1 MTFLARFTRLFPLW
15 AILIALVAFLR
26 PATFLGVLPHVS
38 GLLMLVMFGMG
49 VTLSVSDFTRVLTR
63 PAPVIAGIVLHYL
76 VMPAAAWLV
85 AKALH
90 MPPELATGMILVGS
104 VASGTASTVM
114 VYIARGDVA
123 LSITISSFSTIIGV
137 VATPFLTRLYTD
149 ASIQVQIAPMMLS
162 IVEIVAIPVAL
173 GLLINTLFGKIVRKV
188 EPVWPL
194 ISMVSI
200 LLIIG
205 GIVAG
210 TQATIATVGLL
221 TMVGVILHN
230 GIGLLGGYWGG
241 RLLGFDK
248 AICRTLAIEVGMQNS
263 GLAAT
268 LGKLYFGPMAA
279 LPGALFSVWHNLSG
293 SMIASFWSTRPTGGK
308 DQEGVAERAPL

>member
-1 MTFLARFTRLFPLW
+1 MTAIARFTRLFPLW
-15 AILIALVAFLR
+15 AVLISALAFFQ
-26 PATFLGVLPHVS
+26 PASLVGLLPYIAW
-38 GLLMLVMFGMG
+38 LLMLVMFGMG
-49 VTLSVSDFTRVLTR
+49 VTLSIADFRRVLTR
-63 PAPVIAGIVLHYL
+63 PAPVLAGLVLHYL
-76 VMPAAAWLV
+76 VMPAAAWIV
-85 AKALH
+85 AKVLH
-90 MPPELATGMILVGS
+90 MPPELTTGMILVGS

-114 VYIARGDVA
+114 VYLARGDVA
-123 LSITISSFSTIIGV
+123 LSITISALSTVVGV
-137 VATPFLTRLYTD
+137 VATPFLTRVYTD
-149 ASIQVQIAPMMLS
+149 ASIQVSVGPMMMS

-173 GLLINTLFGKIVRKV
+173 GLLINTLFQRSVRKI
-188 EPVWPL
+188 EPILPL
-194 ISMVSI
+194 VSMIAI

-210 TQATIATVGLL
+210 THATIATVGIL
-221 TMVGVILHN
+221 TVVGVILHN

-248 AICRTLAIEVGMQNS
+248 TICRTLAFEIGMQNS

-293 SMIASFWSTRPTGGK
+293 SMLASYWSTRATGDEPT
-308 DQEGVAERAPL
+308 ERKAG

>member
-15 AILIALVAFLR
+15 AILIAIVAFLR
-26 PATFLGVLPHVS
+26 PSTFLGILPHVS

-63 PAPVIAGIVLHYL
+63 PAPVLAGIVLHYL

-173 GLLINTLFGKIVRKV
+173 GLLINTLFGKVVRKA

-194 ISMVSI
+194 LSMVSI

-210 TQATIATVGLL
+210 THATIATVGLL

-248 AICRTLAIEVGMQNS
+248 SICRTLAIEVGMQNS

-293 SMIASFWSTRPTGGK
+293 SMIASFWSTRPTGGN
-308 DQEGVAERAPL
+308 DQAGVVERAPL

>member
-15 AILIALVAFLR
+15 AALIAIVAFLR

-49 VTLSVSDFTRVLTR
+49 VTLSVADFTRVLTR
-63 PAPVIAGIVLHYL
+63 PAPVLAGIVLHYL

-173 GLLINTLFGKIVRKV
+173 GLLINTLFGKAVRKI

-248 AICRTLAIEVGMQNS
+248 SICRTLAIEVGMQNS

-293 SMIASFWSTRPTGGK
+293 SMIAAYWSTRPTGK
-308 DQEGVAERAPL
+308 DEPVVAERAPL